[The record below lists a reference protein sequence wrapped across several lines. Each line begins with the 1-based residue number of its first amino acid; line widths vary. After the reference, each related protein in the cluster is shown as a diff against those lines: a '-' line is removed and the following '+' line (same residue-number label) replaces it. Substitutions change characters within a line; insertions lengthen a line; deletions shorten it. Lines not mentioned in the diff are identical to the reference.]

1 MFCLSYWRR
10 LPRRR
15 RLAAPLGGGGGASTL
30 AHACKLCLCGLC
42 YVLPPHFVTLRDKT
56 EVKYTEISVNS
67 CTNIRLSYDS
77 GRHFKKLIDA
87 DNNRQHNSTK

>member
-15 RLAAPLGGGGGASTL
+15 RLAAPLGGGGASTL